1 MTLFDKYGGVPTV
14 SRIVSRFYRD
24 VLDRPTLQP
33 YFEGVD
39 MRRLIDHQVKFIS
52 HVLGQPASIYE
63 GRALGAAHGG
73 LSITGEAFGEVA
85 EILQRTLVEAGMEAA
100 DVDAVM
106 ATVASA
112 RGAIVREATGA

>member
-24 VLDRPTLQP
+24 VLDRPKLQP

-52 HVLGQPASIYE
+52 HVLGQPASVYE
-63 GRALGAAHGG
+63 GRTLSAAHGG
-73 LSITGEAFGEVA
+73 LRITGAAFGEVA
-85 EILQRTLVEAGMEAA
+85 QILKQTLLDAGMDTA
-100 DVDAVM
+100 DVDRVM
-106 ATVASA
+106 ATVAGA
-112 RGAIVREATGA
+112 REAIVAD

>member
-14 SRIVSRFYRD
+14 SRIVSKFYREA
-24 VLDRPTLQP
+24 LARPSLQP

-63 GRALGAAHGG
+63 GRTLSAAHGG
-73 LSITGEAFGEVA
+73 LRITGEAFGEVA
-85 EILQRTLVEAGMEAA
+85 QILKHTLLDAGMDSA
-100 DVDAVM
+100 DVDRVM
-106 ATVASA
+106 ATVAGA
-112 RGAIVREATGA
+112 RESIVTD